1 MAEEREQLSGI
12 KKAAILLITLGEEVS
27 SKIMAE
33 LDDEE
38 VADISKE
45 IALTKIV
52 DPAVADDVVEEF
64 YNMYLAKKFISK
76 GGLDYAK
83 SVLTKSL
90 GPERAR
96 KIIDRLTKLLEQ
108 STGFEFLTKIDPKQ
122 LAKFIQNEHP
132 QTIAL
137 ILAHLDPSQAAEA
150 LAELPEDLKADVAL
164 RIANLQDISPAVI
177 KTLSKTLEER
187 FESISSYKVDVGGV
201 KSVAEILNRMD
212 RTTAKTTL
220 ERLEKDAPE
229 LVSQIRDMMFTFDDI
244 RRLDNTAIQEILKR
258 ADKNTLTL
266 ALKGADEELQNKF
279 FSNMSKRAVETMK
292 EEMEY
297 MGPVKL
303 KEVEKAQHE
312 IVQIVRELDEE
323 GVISISG
330 GEEEQYV

>member
-1 MAEEREQLSGI
+1 MAEEKEQLSGV

-33 LDDEE
+33 LEDEE
-38 VADISKE
+38 VAEISKE

-52 DPAVADDVVEEF
+52 DPTLADDVVEEF

-137 ILAHLDPSQAAEA
+137 ILVHLDPSQAAEA
-150 LAELPEDLKADVAL
+150 LSELPEDLKADVAL

-187 FESISSYKVDVGGV
+187 FESIGSYKVDVGGV
-201 KSVAEILNRMD
+201 KAVAEILNRMD
-212 RTTAKTTL
+212 RTTSKSTL